1 MNQYNLVLA
10 GLGGQGVM
18 TISQILAAAASH
30 EGLEVRL
37 FEGTGITQRGGGV
50 YCFVRFGEAHSPK
63 MPVGEAD
70 AIICLEISEVASVL
84 HYLKSKGRVWT
95 NSAKIHSYYSKLRPE
110 SYPDHEQIE
119 ALIRLKTRD
128 LYIIPAN
135 QLARETGAP
144 RAVNMVMIGAFLQG
158 NDFLKTGSMTWA
170 IEQINPKFAA
180 VNLEAFWRGYRF
192 VENGVRPDDR

>member
-1 MNQYNLVLA
+1 MSQYNLVLA

-50 YCFVRFGEAHSPK
+50 YSFVRFGKAYSPR

-95 NSAKIHSYYSKLRPE
+95 NSVEIHSYYSKLRPE
-110 SYPDHEQIE
+110 SYPGHEQIE
-119 ALIRLKTRD
+119 AMIRLKTGD
-128 LYIIPAN
+128 FCIIPAN
-135 QLARETGAP
+135 QLARESGAL
-144 RAVNMVMIGAFLQG
+144 RAVNMVMIGAFSQA

-180 VNLEAFWRGYRF
+180 ANLKAFWGGYRF
-192 VENGVRPDDR
+192 VENGVRSDDW